1 MKHPVRPGAAL
12 LLVLLLGLPALAQE
26 PAGDAGDTPSS
37 AVPENAGTDG
47 VSATVQNGQ
56 EAASPAD
63 TGQGDRVPAPGQ
75 SPSDYRPSEQISE
88 DLSVS
93 FPVDI

>member
-1 MKHPVRPGAAL
+1 MRHPVRTGAAL
-12 LLVLLLGLPALAQE
+12 LLVLLAALPALAQE
-26 PAGDAGDTPSS
+26 PAGGAGAAPSS

-47 VSATVQNGQ
+47 VSATAETGQ
-56 EAASPAD
+56 ETTPPAD
-63 TGQGDRVPAPGQ
+63 PGQGDRAPGQ
-75 SPSDYRPSEQISE
+75 SPFDYRPSEQISE

>member
-1 MKHPVRPGAAL
+1 MMHPVRTRAAL
-12 LLVLLLGLPALAQE
+12 LLVLLVALPAMAQE
-26 PAGDAGDTPSS
+26 PAAEAGDTPSS
-37 AVPENAGTDG
+37 AVPEAAGTDG
-47 VSATVQNGQ
+47 ASATIQNGQ
-56 EAASPAD
+56 ETGSPAD
-63 TGQGDRVPAPGQ
+63 ASQGDRAPAPGQ